1 MIILTNNVLSK
12 PNGKRIGPRRNVQYS
27 AVLRGDVQYSAILRG
42 DVQYSAIMCPPDQF
56 IQPEVHHL
64 LPPSPSLFRRSKA
77 EMETLDLAL

>member
-12 PNGKRIGPRRNVQYS
+12 PNGKRIGPRRN
-27 AVLRGDVQYSAILRG
+27 VQYSAILRG

>member
-1 MIILTNNVLSK
+1 MTNNVLSK

-27 AVLRGDVQYSAILRG
+27 AILRGDVQYSAILRG
-42 DVQYSAIMCPPDQF
+42 DGQYSAIMCPPDQF